1 MALTE
6 EQLAKLSAL
15 KDLQAMGERIKA
27 RVDALNDAVI
37 KGVKVNGTALTPTG
51 NVVDVTATVEK
62 LATAENGFASS
73 YQLKVNGV
81 AVGDKINIAKD
92 KVVKSAALLE
102 ATAQNYTTVGCSAA
116 GKKYIDLVIN
126 TVADGDNNTETD
138 THIYLPVE
146 DLVDVY
152 LAGNGLQLDPSTNSF
167 SVKLDSSY
175 LNGLKVGANGLGLDL
190 AKGAS
195 TTYVAATGTYVSGT
209 TYYTSN
215 TGATEVDTTGFE
227 ENVTDVSSY
236 FVANVSAAVNGAM
249 SGADKGKLDKISAQ
263 ANKVTV
269 TMEKAGT
276 IEIDGVTKT
285 IVEIATDA
293 EVEEMLNSIFPAPAS
308 SGN

>member
-1 MALTE
+1 MATTLTAA
-6 EQLAKLSAL
+6 QLAKLFKVKDAQAL
-15 KDLQAMGERIKA
+15 GERIKQFI
-27 RVDALNDAVI
+27 DALNEAVI

-73 YQLKVNGV
+73 YQFKVNGV

-92 KVVKSAALLE
+92 KVVKSAELLE
-102 ATAQNYTTVGCSAA
+102 ATAQNYATVGCSAA

-152 LAGNGLQLDPSTNSF
+152 LAGNGLQLDPSTNTF
-167 SVKLDSSY
+167 SIKLDSSY

-190 AKGAS
+190 AAGAS
-195 TTYVAATGTYVSGT
+195 TTYVAATGTFATGT
-209 TYYTSN
+209 TYYTDN
-215 TGATEVDTTGFE
+215 TGATEVDTTSFE
-227 ENVTDVSSY
+227 DGVTDVSSY
-236 FVANVSAAVNGAM
+236 YVANVSAAVNGAM
-249 SGADKGKLDKISAQ
+249 RGTDKAKLDGISDQ

-269 TMEKAGT
+269 NTQKAGT
-276 IEIDGVTKT
+276 LEIDGVTKT
-285 IVEIATDA
+285 IVEIADDA
-293 EVEEMLNSIFPAPAS
+293 EVATMINEIFPVS
-308 SGN
+308 SGT